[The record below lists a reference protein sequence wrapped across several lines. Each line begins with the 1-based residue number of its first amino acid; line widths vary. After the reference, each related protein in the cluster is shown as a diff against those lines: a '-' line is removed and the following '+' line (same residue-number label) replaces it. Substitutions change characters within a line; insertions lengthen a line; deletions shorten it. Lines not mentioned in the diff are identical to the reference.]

1 MRGGAGPAPGPLPLL
16 YRLNRR
22 MTQGRSNGLARRPWN
37 SFPGRCVAA
46 RGQYSVPPLDNRQT
60 GGNPEKPS
68 EWNIVFSFRTA
79 FLPIAAVMLLVP
91 LAGAACASAEDPA
104 EPEPTAQLLVGTPPP
119 VVATPVDDAAF
130 EG

>member
-1 MRGGAGPAPGPLPLL
+1 M
-16 YRLNRR
+16 
-22 MTQGRSNGLARRPWN
+22 
-37 SFPGRCVAA
+37 
-46 RGQYSVPPLDNRQT
+46 PPDIRQT

-130 EG
+130 EGGQEQDGTPAQVSLDWLGQPVEVPPLPAFAVSSGNSNVYGIIDNRR